1 MEKARLLPIGLFC
14 ILCFSLVC
22 PVFAV
27 SYVDLERTTIGELL
41 DTLFPANIIV
51 TNLESSYEVKLYN
64 STSGLI
70 TNASANSEGTA
81 NMTLPSSYRSSTFEG
96 TFRIYDENTT
106 FIFSKW
112 FEDVRGGDIY
122 EARTKIGG
130 LAFGVIALVIGL
142 FAFVL
147 ALSSVKV
154 KR

>member
-27 SYVDLERTTIGELL
+27 SYVDLERTTIGELS

-51 TNLESSYEVKLYN
+51 TNLEFSYEVKLYN

-70 TNASANSEGTA
+70 TNASANSEGIA
-81 NMTLPSSYRSSTFEG
+81 NMTLPDSYRENTFEG
-96 TFRIYDENTT
+96 SFRIYDNNST
-106 FIFSKW
+106 FLYSKW

-122 EARTKIGG
+122 QVRTKIEG
-130 LAFGVIALVIGL
+130 LAFGVIALVVGL

-147 ALSSVKV
+147 ALSCVKV